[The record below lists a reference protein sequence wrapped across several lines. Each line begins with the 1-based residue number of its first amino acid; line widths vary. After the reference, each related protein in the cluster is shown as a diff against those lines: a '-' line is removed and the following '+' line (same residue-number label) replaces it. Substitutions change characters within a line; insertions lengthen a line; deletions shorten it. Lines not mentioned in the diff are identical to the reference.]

1 MPLSFSF
8 NGKIIIIR
16 MEGSYSTSELKT
28 VILKAL
34 DAPEA
39 TAGAVLMFD
48 LRESLALR
56 ERSME
61 EVRDVAKFLAAN
73 GARFNNRLGMVAP
86 TDLAYGLM
94 RVGSATAD
102 MNGLTSM
109 VFRRFD
115 EAKDWL
121 LVETFFAPANYNE

>member
-8 NGKIIIIR
+8 DGKIIIIR

-34 DAPEA
+34 DAPA
-39 TAGAVLMFD
+39 TPADAVMMFD

-61 EVRDVAKFLAAN
+61 EVRDMAKFLAAN
-73 GARFNNRLGMVAP
+73 GARFNNRLAMVAP

-94 RVGSATAD
+94 RVGSVTAD
-102 MNGLTSM
+102 MGGLTSM
-109 VFRRFD
+109 VFRRFE
-115 EAKDWL
+115 EAREWL
-121 LVETFFAPANYNE
+121 LMETFFAPENYHE